1 MGERR
6 HLGLELSILLPQ
18 PSDFCVTGI
27 CHHIQFYFLF
37 FKTFMDSCQTRNPSY
52 IHSEPCVFCKIS
64 DTYFSIDLCVMRLFQ
79 EVVSLP
85 SSIVVYYYH
94 FSAFLIRDSMIS

>member
-37 FKTFMDSCQTRNPSY
+37 LKTFMDSCQTRNPSY

-79 EVVSLP
+79 EVEFHFLP
-85 SSIVVYYYH
+85 PLLFITTTFLHSSSVIP
-94 FSAFLIRDSMIS
+94 